1 MIEFNSSLTITLKE
15 LQMSRITYQEVY
27 EGVVQETGKTGIMI
41 SLISL
46 FIYLATRNEPLV
58 K

>member
-1 MIEFNSSLTITLKE
+1 MIEFNDSLAVTLKE